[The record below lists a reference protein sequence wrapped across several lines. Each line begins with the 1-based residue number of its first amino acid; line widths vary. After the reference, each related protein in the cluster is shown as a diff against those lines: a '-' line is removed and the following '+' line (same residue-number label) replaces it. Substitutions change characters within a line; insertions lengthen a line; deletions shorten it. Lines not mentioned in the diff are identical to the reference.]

1 MLYERECI
9 MEKHSEAQGN
19 ITLLARKI
27 MTSDGVIDVLSF
39 DDSLVSLSTSLGL
52 LVVEGEDM
60 RVKKMDMEAGVV
72 SLEGKINAV
81 YYTDELRSHKKGLF
95 GRRK

>member
-9 MEKHSEAQGN
+9 MEKYAEAQGN

-27 MTSDGVIDVLSF
+27 LTTDGVIDVLSF
-39 DDSLVSLSTSLGL
+39 DEGLVSLSTSLGL
-52 LVVEGEDM
+52 LLVEGEEM
-60 RVKKMDMEAGVV
+60 RVKKMDMESGVV
-72 SLEGKINAV
+72 SLEGKISAV
-81 YYTDELRSHKKGLF
+81 YYTDERQTHKKGLF